1 MTDQEFAYYRELI
14 KQYSVDGKKG
24 QDYFRGLFKTDDQ
37 GYITLIT
44 PTQSIP
50 WAILFFVQ
58 QLMISQRL
66 RIIDKFRNE
75 VKNGK

>member
-1 MTDQEFAYYRELI
+1 MTDQEFDYYKELV
-14 KQYSVDGKKG
+14 KQCSVDGVKG
-24 QDYFRGLFKTDDQ
+24 QDYFRGLFKTDNE

-66 RIIDKFRNE
+66 RVIDKFRKE
-75 VKNGK
+75 AKNDK